1 MAPAL
6 KPGAGFSYAEAIE
19 THRLRRAAHRASP
32 GGLIALR
39 QSSILAPGRIER
51 VRLSQMSGGTDM
63 LEFATLTYGVLAS
76 FVMASVSR
84 NKREARLDPPV
95 LTLFAWLLTA
105 FSLSLALM
113 LIVYV
118 AYRALSP
125 A

>member
-1 MAPAL
+1 
-6 KPGAGFSYAEAIE
+6 
-19 THRLRRAAHRASP
+19 
-32 GGLIALR
+32 
-39 QSSILAPGRIER
+39 
-51 VRLSQMSGGTDM
+51 M